1 MATSLEKCNVWVV
14 TRISGDDGHRI
25 KVAWFSDERKAIA
38 FSAKLKNGDASVAV
52 AIAWKE
58 VSQCGSTTYYIP
70 ANGEFDKLPVDR
82 EIYRESGLKKLTVE
96 EREAL
101 GV

>member
-1 MATSLEKCNVWVV
+1 MATSLEKWNGWVV

-38 FSAKLKNGDASVAV
+38 LSARLQNGDAAVAV

-58 VSQCGSTTYYIP
+58 ASQYGSTTYYIP
-70 ANGEFDKLPVDR
+70 ANGEFEKLPVDR
-82 EIYRESGLKKLTVE
+82 EIYRESGLKKLTSE